1 MNKKDLSI
9 SFNAPLHSKDTELQ
23 AYDCRANNQ
32 IYAGIT
38 DYRTSVLFPR
48 KIVFVKKR
56 HKLGKSNIPN
66 LKAKPLN
73 YCLSSNYKTKG

>member
-9 SFNAPLHSKDTELQ
+9 PLMHHYIHKTQNCKHTIAEPII
-23 AYDCRANNQ
+23 Q

-38 DYRTSVLFPR
+38 DYRMSVPFPR
-48 KIVFVKKR
+48 KSVFVKNR
-56 HKLGKSNIPN
+56 HDLGKSNIPN

-73 YCLSSNYKTKG
+73 YCLH